1 MYPRTNRRR
10 RADRPAKPLPAAVPF
25 YLRVLSAAGDRA
37 YTPKAITSLNQPHLD
52 GGAHVVRPLPTEML
66 ALLARLNRA
75 IESDPARAATYTD
88 RFREL
93 ADALRPLAA
102 QTDAPAAAAAWWTLS
117 ECHRARGR
125 FRAADAAFD
134 AYLAAL
140 RSAYDATELPGVYAA
155 VARSL
160 IGPSP
165 SDSTIGTHLIRLH
178 TFAEGT
184 HPADRA
190 WQACLAALAEQHA
203 ATPEEYQAALCAVV
217 KDADIRCTPY
227 AKRLAYATLEQ
238 QFPTAAQRPD
248 VASAAANAFARS
260 DSQKATALLTGALAA
275 SPSDAERPSILFELL
290 MEQSKSVDA
299 LEQAQATYD
308 QLAPY
313 ASDRK
318 YASLTRTGLWHL
330 ADLYHRAGKPDRALE
345 LVQQYVSTYG
355 SDDLIDRLSAR
366 VRAEK
371 P

>member
-140 RSAYDATELPGVYAA
+140 RSAYDATELPASMPPSRAA
-155 VARSL
+155 
-160 IGPSP
+160 
-165 SDSTIGTHLIRLH
+165 
-178 TFAEGT
+178 
-184 HPADRA
+184 
-190 WQACLAALAEQHA
+190 
-203 ATPEEYQAALCAVV
+203 
-217 KDADIRCTPY
+217 
-227 AKRLAYATLEQ
+227 
-238 QFPTAAQRPD
+238 
-248 VASAAANAFARS
+248 
-260 DSQKATALLTGALAA
+260 
-275 SPSDAERPSILFELL
+275 
-290 MEQSKSVDA
+290 
-299 LEQAQATYD
+299 
-308 QLAPY
+308 
-313 ASDRK
+313 
-318 YASLTRTGLWHL
+318 
-330 ADLYHRAGKPDRALE
+330 
-345 LVQQYVSTYG
+345 
-355 SDDLIDRLSAR
+355 
-366 VRAEK
+366 
-371 P
+371 